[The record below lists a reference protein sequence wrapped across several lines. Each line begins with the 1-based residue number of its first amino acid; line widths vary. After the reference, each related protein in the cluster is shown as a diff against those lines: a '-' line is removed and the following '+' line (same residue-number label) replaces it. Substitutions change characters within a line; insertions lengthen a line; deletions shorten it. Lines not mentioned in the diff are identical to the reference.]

1 MKNQKH
7 TKNKLKMISKTFIL
21 TLFMLVGWAN
31 TSHAQSKSDEI
42 IGNWINEKKDTK
54 FQIFKKDNKYYGKI
68 LWGTGSETKD
78 VKNPNAKLRTREV
91 IGLVILNNFVFDGE
105 DTWVDGTI
113 YDPREGKTY
122 SCKITKKSKDEI
134 KVRGY
139 IGISMFGRTEIW
151 TRIK

>member
-7 TKNKLKMISKTFIL
+7 AKNKLKMISKTFML
-21 TLFMLVGWAN
+21 TLFMLVGLVN

-78 VKNPNAKLRTREV
+78 VKNPDAKLRTREV

-105 DTWVDGTI
+105 DTWEDGTI

-122 SCKITKKSKDEI
+122 SCKITQQSKDQI
-134 KVRGY
+134 KVRGF